1 MHGILQGKLVGFIF
15 TPKRFVELSVMR
27 WNAADQVFG
36 ILACHGILWNPA
48 AFAFSLK
55 RFTANETVLV

>member
-27 WNAADQVFG
+27 WNTAGLVFG
-36 ILACHGILWNPA
+36 ILRVTVYCGIQPPLL
-48 AFAFSLK
+48 S
-55 RFTANETVLV
+55 R

>member
-27 WNAADQVFG
+27 WNTAGLVFG
-36 ILACHGILWNPA
+36 ILTRHGILRNPA